1 MRVVVAAQFVFF
13 PVFLDGV
20 LGFGANDA
28 FAAAGVVALG
38 AQFLLEFF
46 VDLGVEAGKPAGIG
60 FAVDAEAVG
69 FLVGFDGVGGGGG
82 WFAVGGTGVVTEEV
96 QSGLESFGVGA
107 AVLVFLCV
115 FVLYEPVGDVFVAVQ
130 GGEVVGGEAAGVGD
144 VQRAFFVAVFFEGV
158 QFAFARGAQ
167 CRQAFV
173 ATGVGF
179 FGRRCGGFGRWFAA
193 GDGGFFVVSGFGRG
207 FGGGVFFVVGR
218 FGRGFGGGGFFVV
231 GRFGRGFAGGFFVV
245 SGFGR
250 GFGSGF
256 FVVGGFGRG
265 FGGVFFV
272 VSGFGRG
279 FGGGFFGGSR
289 FGRGG
294 FCRRGFGWRG
304 FVRGCV
310 GTRQADEEGREDE
323 AAQGGFVGHG
333 VVASGC
339 CVACWG

>member
-1 MRVVVAAQFVFF
+1 M
-13 PVFLDGV
+13 
-20 LGFGANDA
+20 
-28 FAAAGVVALG
+28 
-38 AQFLLEFF
+38 
-46 VDLGVEAGKPAGIG
+46 
-60 FAVDAEAVG
+60 
-69 FLVGFDGVGGGGG
+69 
-82 WFAVGGTGVVTEEV
+82 
-96 QSGLESFGVGA
+96 
-107 AVLVFLCV
+107 LVFLGV

-144 VQRAFFVAVFFEGV
+144 VQRAFFVAVFFEGIE
-158 QFAFARGAQ
+158 FAFASGAQ

-173 ATGVGF
+173 AAGVGF
-179 FGRRCGGFGRWFAA
+179 FRRRCGGFGRRFGA
-193 GDGGFFVVSGFGRG
+193 GGSGFFVVGGFGRG
-207 FGGGVFFVVGR
+207 FGGGFFVVSR

-256 FVVGGFGRG
+256 FVV
-265 FGGVFFV
+265 
-272 VSGFGRG
+272 SGFGRG
-279 FGGGFFGGSR
+279 FGSGFFCGSRFGRGGFFGGSR

-310 GTRQADEEGREDE
+310 GAGQGDEEGREDE
-323 AAQGGFVGHG
+323 AAQGGFGVHG

-339 CVACWG
+339 CVLFRGWRRRKACMARRVLALSSLPWASQSKAVV